1 MIMETNIKRTIQ
13 KISLFSVL
21 ILFAFVFS
29 SFNGNNT
36 ISQISKEYLVSGV
49 QRTIKITKD
58 TTLEELEKIKKQMAN
73 EGLGFEYSDVVY
85 NDNSEIISITIV
97 YKDKNNNSG
106 KYSVSSKNPISDIT
120 IVSDDSRISVKSAG
134 GSNQAFIR
142 QGSSRQISGN
152 NENSYDARSDAMRQR
167 RAQMEKEMAE
177 RRAEMKRRMQQRRDS
192 LQVLNNH
199 SQVKSSYN
207 GPSNLITKNTTDL
220 ELLELQRSYD
230 VEDISFSY
238 KNLERNEK
246 NEITQISITIDNRNG
261 SVSTSS
267 FGNGED
273 AIKNITVAV
282 DKQHTVMK
290 SVE

>member
-1 MIMETNIKRTIQ
+1 METYVKRAVQ
-13 KISLFSVL
+13 KKILFSVL
-21 ILFAFVFS
+21 IFFTFVFF
-29 SFNGNNT
+29 SFRENNT
-36 ISQISKEYLVSGV
+36 ISQTSKENLVRDA
-49 QRTIKITKD
+49 QKIIKITKD
-58 TTLEELEKIKKQMAN
+58 TTLEELEKIKKQMAD

-85 NDNSEIISITIV
+85 NDNSEIISITIG

-106 KYSVSSKNPISDIT
+106 KYSVSSKNAISDII

-152 NENSYDARSDAMRQR
+152 NENSYDARSETMKQR

-177 RRAEMKRRMQQRRDS
+177 RRSEMKRRMQQRRDS

-207 GPSNLITKNTTDL
+207 GPSNLITKNTTDS

-230 VEDISFSY
+230 IEDILFSY

>member
-1 MIMETNIKRTIQ
+1 METYVKRAVQ
-13 KISLFSVL
+13 KKILFSVL
-21 ILFAFVFS
+21 IFFTFVFF
-29 SFNGNNT
+29 SFRENNT
-36 ISQISKEYLVSGV
+36 ISQTSKENLVRDA
-49 QRTIKITKD
+49 QKIIKITKD
-58 TTLEELEKIKKQMAN
+58 TTLEELEKIKKQMAD

-85 NDNSEIISITIV
+85 NDNSEIISITIG

-106 KYSVSSKNPISDIT
+106 KYSVSSKNAISDII
-120 IVSDDSRISVKSAG
+120 IVSDDRRISVKSAG

-152 NENSYDARSDAMRQR
+152 NENSYDARSEAMEQR

-177 RRAEMKRRMQQRRDS
+177 RRSEMKRRMQQRRDS

-207 GPSNLITKNTTDL
+207 GPSNLITKNTTDS

-230 VEDISFSY
+230 IEDILFSY

>member
-1 MIMETNIKRTIQ
+1 METYVKRAVQ
-13 KISLFSVL
+13 KKILFSVL
-21 ILFAFVFS
+21 IFFTFVFF
-29 SFNGNNT
+29 SFRENNT
-36 ISQISKEYLVSGV
+36 ISQTSKENLVRDA
-49 QRTIKITKD
+49 QKIIKITKD
-58 TTLEELEKIKKQMAN
+58 TTLEELEKIKKQMAD

-85 NDNSEIISITIV
+85 NDNSEIISITIG

-106 KYSVSSKNPISDIT
+106 KYSVSSKNAISDII
-120 IVSDDSRISVKSAG
+120 IVSDDRRISVKSAG

-152 NENSYDARSDAMRQR
+152 NENSYDARSEAMEQR

-177 RRAEMKRRMQQRRDS
+177 RRSEMKRRMQQRRDS

-207 GPSNLITKNTTDL
+207 GPSNLITKNTTDS

-230 VEDISFSY
+230 IEDILFSY

-273 AIKNITVAV
+273 AIKNITVTV

>member
-1 MIMETNIKRTIQ
+1 METYVKRAVQ
-13 KISLFSVL
+13 KKILFTVL
-21 ILFAFVFS
+21 IFFTFVFF
-29 SFNGNNT
+29 SFRENNT
-36 ISQISKEYLVSGV
+36 ISQTSKENLVRDA
-49 QRTIKITKD
+49 QKIIKITKD
-58 TTLEELEKIKKQMAN
+58 TTLEELEKIKKQMED

-85 NDNSEIISITIV
+85 NDNSEIISITIG

-106 KYSVSSKNPISDIT
+106 KYSVSSKNAISDII

-152 NENSYDARSDAMRQR
+152 NENSYDARSEAMKQG

-177 RRAEMKRRMQQRRDS
+177 RRSEMKRRMQQRRDS

-199 SQVKSSYN
+199 SQVKGSYN
-207 GPSNLITKNTTDL
+207 GPSNLITKNTTDS

-230 VEDISFSY
+230 IEDILFSY

>member
-1 MIMETNIKRTIQ
+1 METYVKRAVQ
-13 KISLFSVL
+13 KKILFSVL
-21 ILFAFVFS
+21 IFFTFVFF
-29 SFNGNNT
+29 SFRENNT
-36 ISQISKEYLVSGV
+36 ISQTSKENLVRDA
-49 QRTIKITKD
+49 QKIIKITKD
-58 TTLEELEKIKKQMAN
+58 TTLEELEKIKKQMAD
-73 EGLGFEYSDVVY
+73 EGLGFEYSDVMY
-85 NDNSEIISITIV
+85 NDNSEIISITIG

-106 KYSVSSKNPISDIT
+106 KYSVSSKNAISDII

-152 NENSYDARSDAMRQR
+152 NENSYDARSEAMKQR
-167 RAQMEKEMAE
+167 RTQMEKEMAE
-177 RRAEMKRRMQQRRDS
+177 RRSEMKRRMQQRRDS

-207 GPSNLITKNTTDL
+207 GPSNLITKNTTDS

-230 VEDISFSY
+230 IEDILFSY

>member
-1 MIMETNIKRTIQ
+1 METYVKRAVQ
-13 KISLFSVL
+13 KKILFTVL
-21 ILFAFVFS
+21 IFFTFVFF
-29 SFNGNNT
+29 SFRENNT
-36 ISQISKEYLVSGV
+36 ISQTSKENLVRDA
-49 QRTIKITKD
+49 QKIIKITKD
-58 TTLEELEKIKKQMAN
+58 TTLEELEKIKKQMED

-85 NDNSEIISITIV
+85 NDNSEIISITIG

-106 KYSVSSKNPISDIT
+106 KYSVSSKNAISDII

-152 NENSYDARSDAMRQR
+152 NENSYDARSEAMKQR

-177 RRAEMKRRMQQRRDS
+177 RRSEMKRRMQQRRDS

-199 SQVKSSYN
+199 SQVKGSYN
-207 GPSNLITKNTTDL
+207 GPSNLITKNTTDS

-230 VEDISFSY
+230 IEDILFSY

>member
-1 MIMETNIKRTIQ
+1 METYVKRAVQ
-13 KISLFSVL
+13 KKILFSVL
-21 ILFAFVFS
+21 IFFTFVFF
-29 SFNGNNT
+29 SFRENNT
-36 ISQISKEYLVSGV
+36 ISQTSKENLVRDA
-49 QRTIKITKD
+49 QKIIKITKD
-58 TTLEELEKIKKQMAN
+58 TTLEELEKIKKQMAD

-85 NDNSEIISITIV
+85 NDNSEIISITIG

-106 KYSVSSKNPISDIT
+106 KYSVSNKNAISDII
-120 IVSDDSRISVKSAG
+120 IVSDDRRISVKSAG

-152 NENSYDARSDAMRQR
+152 NENSYDARNEAMKQR

-177 RRAEMKRRMQQRRDS
+177 RRSEMKRRMQQRRDS

-207 GPSNLITKNTTDL
+207 GPSNLITKNTTDS

-230 VEDISFSY
+230 IEDILFSY

>member
-1 MIMETNIKRTIQ
+1 METYVKRAVQ
-13 KISLFSVL
+13 KKILFSVL
-21 ILFAFVFS
+21 IFFTFVFF
-29 SFNGNNT
+29 SFRENNT
-36 ISQISKEYLVSGV
+36 ISQTSKENLVRDA
-49 QRTIKITKD
+49 QKIIKITKD
-58 TTLEELEKIKKQMAN
+58 TTLEELEKIKKQMED

-85 NDNSEIISITIV
+85 NDNSEIISITIG

-106 KYSVSSKNPISDIT
+106 KYSVSSKNAISDII

-152 NENSYDARSDAMRQR
+152 NENSYDARSEAMKQR

-177 RRAEMKRRMQQRRDS
+177 RRSEMKRRMQQRRDS

-207 GPSNLITKNTTDL
+207 GPSNLITKNTTDS

-230 VEDISFSY
+230 IEDILFSY